1 MSKQVKSKK
10 LNIVEGFNRL
20 PDNQKIKFTFES
32 LEAFKKVMANPKA
45 KAKLLKQIIGLFLS
59 NKQQLNPQ
67 HIMTL
72 QQMLVCFLFSLKP
85 EFMYDWAEIIDL
97 TVGHP
102 LPPHFEERKKQVKS
116 LKWFHIGLPTNLW
129 KETNQKM
136 NELGSVENFFK
147 EAVEALSKPKPKKPK
162 KRKSKT

>member
-1 MSKQVKSKK
+1 MSRK
-10 LNIVEGFNRL
+10 LSIVESFNRL
-20 PDNQKIKFTFES
+20 PDDQKIKFTVDS

-59 NKQQLNPQ
+59 NKQQINPQ
-67 HIMTL
+67 HVMTL

-102 LPPHFEERKKQVKS
+102 LPPNFEERKRQVKS
-116 LKWFHIGLPTNLW
+116 LKWFHIGLPKDLW
-129 KETNQKM
+129 EKTNQKM

-147 EAVEALSKPKPKKPK
+147 EAVKTLSKPKKPK